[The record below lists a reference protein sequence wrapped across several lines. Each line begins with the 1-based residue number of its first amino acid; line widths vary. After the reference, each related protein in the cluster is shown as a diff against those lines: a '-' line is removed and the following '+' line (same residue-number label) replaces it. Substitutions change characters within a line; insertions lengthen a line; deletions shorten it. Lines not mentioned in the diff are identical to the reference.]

1 MSVLKKSLLGF
12 SVALLMTSAAYAAD
26 VDGGS
31 GELHFTGT
39 VGGAPCDIHPDDIK
53 QDIALGNVATTEINR
68 TGHSNEKQ
76 ILIRLINCDIPNS
89 DDGTGSPL
97 TKVTITF
104 DSAAKTVMGTP
115 MLANTT
121 TGGATGVGVMLFD
134 KDHNPVT
141 LGQASP
147 DIPLNSGASAMDL
160 VAYAWMQQVDSGT
173 AVTAGAVTANATYVL
188 TYK

>member
-1 MSVLKKSLLGF
+1 MSALKKSLLGF
-12 SVALLMTSAAYAAD
+12 SVALLMTSAAYAD

-39 VGGAPCDIHPDDIK
+39 VSSAPCDIHPDDIN
-53 QDIALGNVATTEINR
+53 QDIELGNVRTTEINN
-68 TGHSNEKQ
+68 TGHSTEKR
-76 ILIRLINCDIPNS
+76 IVIRLINCDIPNS

-141 LGQASP
+141 LGQANP
-147 DIPLNSGASAMDL
+147 DIPLNSASSAMDL

>member
-1 MSVLKKSLLGF
+1 MFVLKKSLRGF
-12 SVALLMTSAAYAAD
+12 SIALLMTSAAYAD
-26 VDGGS
+26 IDGGS

-39 VGGAPCDIHPDDIK
+39 VGGAPCDIHPDDIN
-53 QDIALGNVATTEINR
+53 QDIALGNVATTEINN
-68 TGHSNEKQ
+68 TGHSSEKQ
-76 ILIRLINCDIPNS
+76 IVIRLINCDIPNS

-97 TKVTITF
+97 TKVTVTF
-104 DSAAKTVMGTP
+104 DSAAKTIVGTP

-141 LGQASP
+141 LGQPNP
-147 DIPLNSGASAMDL
+147 DIPLNAASSAMDL
-160 VAYAWMQQVDSGT
+160 VAYAWMQQIDSGT